1 MTKSNLWDTIHSNEL
16 MTMDGYDDCI
26 VGIGYRHEMEPYVVY
41 DTNKIISKLMKQND
55 ISWYEATEY
64 HEFNQVCAY
73 VGPNTPGF
81 IEIYNGDV

>member
-1 MTKSNLWDTIHSNEL
+1 MTKNNLWDTIQSNDL

-26 VGIGYRHEMEPYVVY
+26 IGIGYRYEMDPYVVY
-41 DTNKIISKLMKQND
+41 DTNKIINKLMED
-55 ISWYEATEY
+55 GMSWHEATEY

-81 IEIYNGDV
+81 IELL